1 MESYLRKMIEMEL
14 QLYFEKIVS
23 EAKDKNKNQSVSMRE
38 LVEIK
43 VGIKFL

>member
-43 VGIKFL
+43 VGI